1 MLTTVLLLLLG
12 ILTILVI
19 IAANGYFVSQEFAY
33 MSVDRNQLK
42 AHAEAGDAAAAR
54 ALTVTGRTSFML
66 SGAQLG
72 ITVTGLLVG
81 YVAEPM
87 VGRSLGE
94 ILGVA
99 GVPVAVS
106 VSVGTVLA
114 LVVATV
120 VQMIFGEL
128 YPKNLAIARPE
139 MLARA
144 LARSTTIY
152 LAVFGWLITIF
163 DAASAALLRLIGVEP
178 VEDLDSSA
186 TTDDLERIVADS
198 RASGELPAQLS
209 VLIDRIIDFPDR
221 TVAHA
226 MVPRN
231 RTDTMAADLTVT
243 DARAQM
249 AEGHTRYPV
258 LSEDQE
264 PLGVIEMADLLRQG
278 TRTDTPVSELM
289 RAPVVLPTLMT
300 LPDALDQLTRARAQL
315 AAVVDEYG
323 GFAGVLTFE
332 DLAEEL
338 VGELTDEHDDEF
350 DSVIATEGE
359 DRWRIDGDVHIDEVE
374 RALGHEL
381 PLGDYET
388 LAGLV
393 IAEHGDL
400 PEAGTTVDVEL
411 PVDPREM
418 VADNPRRLALRVEVA
433 DVEHLVPSELV
444 VTLVEVHDDDE
455 EDDAS

>member
-1 MLTTVLLLLLG
+1 
-12 ILTILVI
+12 
-19 IAANGYFVSQEFAY
+19 
-33 MSVDRNQLK
+33 
-42 AHAEAGDAAAAR
+42 
-54 ALTVTGRTSFML
+54 
-66 SGAQLG
+66 
-72 ITVTGLLVG
+72 
-81 YVAEPM
+81 
-87 VGRSLGE
+87 
-94 ILGVA
+94 
-99 GVPVAVS
+99 
-106 VSVGTVLA
+106 
-114 LVVATV
+114 
-120 VQMIFGEL
+120 
-128 YPKNLAIARPE
+128 
-139 MLARA
+139 
-144 LARSTTIY
+144 
-152 LAVFGWLITIF
+152 
-163 DAASAALLRLIGVEP
+163 
-178 VEDLDSSA
+178 
-186 TTDDLERIVADS
+186 
-198 RASGELPAQLS
+198 
-209 VLIDRIIDFPDR
+209 
-221 TVAHA
+221 
-226 MVPRN
+226 
-231 RTDTMAADLTVT
+231 
-243 DARAQM
+243 
-249 AEGHTRYPV
+249 
-258 LSEDQE
+258 
-264 PLGVIEMADLLRQG
+264 
-278 TRTDTPVSELM
+278 
-289 RAPVVLPTLMT
+289 MT